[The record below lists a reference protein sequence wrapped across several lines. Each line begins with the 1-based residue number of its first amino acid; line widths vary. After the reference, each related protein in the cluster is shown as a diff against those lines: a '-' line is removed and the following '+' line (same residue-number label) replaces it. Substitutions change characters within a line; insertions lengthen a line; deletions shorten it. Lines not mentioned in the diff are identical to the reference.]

1 MSGPVKTEEGNRG
14 SQEENGEKKP
24 RTKAKGNSNL
34 QRQQED
40 GDRKTGGT

>member
-24 RTKAKGNSNL
+24 RMKAQGNSNL
-34 QRQQED
+34 QRQQEEGD
-40 GDRKTGGT
+40 GKMGGT